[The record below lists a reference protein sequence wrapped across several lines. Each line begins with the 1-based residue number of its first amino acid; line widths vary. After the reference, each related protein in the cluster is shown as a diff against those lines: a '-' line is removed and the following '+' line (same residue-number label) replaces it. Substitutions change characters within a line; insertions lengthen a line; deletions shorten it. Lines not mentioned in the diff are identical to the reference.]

1 MCVARYAQITKN
13 NSFKISSQNLKEDVK
28 VEVEFLPADKPQR
41 FLQIDTVILGV
52 CGRACS
58 N

>member
-1 MCVARYAQITKN
+1 MCVVRYAQITKN